1 MKVLIVPLIAP
12 AHRHLR
18 IPFTEETKVSSLPS
32 QECLL
37 PVRETGL
44 ERRLQ
49 RAPAPG
55 VSSYIS
61 DVNFIPGHS
70 SN

>member
-1 MKVLIVPLIAP
+1 MKVLIVPLIDP

-18 IPFTEETKVSSLPS
+18 ISFTEETKISPLPS

-37 PVRETGL
+37 AVRETGL
-44 ERRLQ
+44 ERGLQ

-61 DVNFIPGHS
+61 DVNFIPGFS
-70 SN
+70 GN